1 MNNYPKLI
9 KKRLD
14 KCIRTL
20 ANTKDDY
27 VNRPGRDFSRKRILT
42 FEKLINFL
50 IIMGAGS
57 QTKEI
62 LEFFKFDLKTPT
74 ASSLIQQRDKLKPE
88 ALLHLL
94 QKFTATFKKIKTFKG
109 YRLLAVDGSKV
120 TIPTNPNDYETYVT
134 SNKDSNGYNLLQV
147 NALYDICNKLYLDAS
162 IQTYRKMDEF
172 KGLIQMIIK
181 SPLKKKV
188 ILTADRGYES
198 YNNIAHL
205 ENKGWNYVIRVKAP
219 NSGKGILSKTNLPF
233 DEEFDERVSVIMTRR
248 QTLEI
253 KAQPLL
259 YRFLAKVSTF
269 DFLPIG
275 SKETYP
281 ISYRVVCVEIAKGN
295 YQYLITNLNDEDC
308 SPEEL
313 KEIYRMRWGIET
325 SFRELKHSV
334 AMLHFHSKKVEH
346 IQQEIFAKMVLY
358 NFCEMI
364 TLNVVIKQDNNR
376 KHTYQVNFTNAITIC
391 KRFYIC
397 CKDKHPPDVEALI
410 SKYISPVREA
420 RNFLRK
426 IKTQPNKS
434 FLYRV
439 A

>member
-1 MNNYPKLI
+1 MNSYPKLV

-14 KCIRTL
+14 RCIHEL
-20 ANTKDDY
+20 ANSKVEY
-27 VNRPGRDFSRKRILT
+27 VKRPGKDFSRKRLFT
-42 FEKLINFL
+42 FEHLIEFL
-50 IIMGAGS
+50 IVMGAGS
-57 QTKEI
+57 QNKEI

-74 ASSLIQQRDKLKPE
+74 ASSFIQQRNKLKPE

-94 QKFTATFKKIKTFKG
+94 QKFAGTFKKIKTFKG

-120 TIPTNPNDYETYVT
+120 MIPTNSNDYETYVIR
-134 SNKDSNGYNLLQV
+134 NKNTKGYNLLHV
-147 NALYDICNKLYLDAS
+147 NALYDICNKLYLDAT
-162 IQTYRKMDEF
+162 IQTYRKMDEY
-172 KGLIQMIIK
+172 KGLIQMIK
-181 SPLKKKV
+181 RSPFKNKV

-205 ENKGWNYVIRVKAP
+205 EDKGWNYVIRVKSP
-219 NSGKGILSKTNLPF
+219 SSGKGILSKTNLPF
-233 DEEFDERVSVIMTRR
+233 DKEFDEKVSVLMTRR
-248 QTLEI
+248 QTKKI
-253 KAQPLL
+253 KAEPLM
-259 YRFLAKVSTF
+259 YRFLAKISNF
-269 DFLPIG
+269 YFLPPG

-281 ISYRVVCVEIAKGN
+281 ISYRVVCIEIKEGI
-295 YQYLITNLNDEDC
+295 YQYLITNLSEEIC
-308 SPEEL
+308 SPEDL
-313 KEIYRMRWGIET
+313 KEIYRLRWGIET
-325 SFRELKHSV
+325 SFRELKHSI

-346 IQQEIFAKMVLY
+346 IQQEIYAKMVLY

-376 KHTYQVNFTNAITIC
+376 KHTYKVNFTSAITIC
-391 KRFYIC
+391 KKFYLC

-410 SKYISPVREA
+410 CKYISPVREG
-420 RNFLRK
+420 RNFPRN

>member
-14 KCIRTL
+14 KCILAL
-20 ANTKDDY
+20 ANKKHDY
-27 VNRPGRDFSRKRILT
+27 IKRPGKDFSRKRLFT
-42 FEKLINFL
+42 FESLIEFL
-50 IIMGAGS
+50 IVMGAGS
-57 QTKEI
+57 QTKVI
-62 LEFFKFDLKTPT
+62 LEFFKFDIKTPT
-74 ASSLIQQRDKLKPE
+74 SSSLIQQRDKLKPD

-94 QKFTATFKKIKTFKG
+94 QNFTATFKKIKTFKG

-120 TIPTNPNDYETYVT
+120 TIPTNPNDYETYVI
-134 SNKDSNGYNLLQV
+134 SNKNSKGFNILHV
-147 NALYDICNKLYLDAS
+147 NALYDICNKLYLDAT

-172 KGLIQMIIK
+172 KGLIQMIK
-181 SPLKKKV
+181 RSPFKKKV

-198 YNNIAHL
+198 YNNIAYL
-205 ENKGWNYVIRVKAP
+205 EQKGWNYVIRVKAP
-219 NSGKGILSKTNLPF
+219 NSGKGILSKTNLQIDEVF
-233 DEEFDERVSVIMTRR
+233 DEKISVLMTRR
-248 QTLEI
+248 QTNEI
-253 KAQPLL
+253 KAKPLL
-259 YRFLAKVSTF
+259 YRFLAKISNF
-269 DFLPIG
+269 DFLPVG

-281 ISYRVVCVEIAKGN
+281 ISYRVVCVEIKEGI
-295 YQYLITNLNDEDC
+295 YQYLITNLSEELF
-308 SPEEL
+308 SPEDL
-313 KEIYRMRWGIET
+313 KEIYRLRWGIET
-325 SFRELKHSV
+325 SFRELKHSI

-346 IQQEIFAKMVLY
+346 IQQEIYAKMVLY

-391 KRFYIC
+391 RRFYLC
-397 CKDKHPPDVEALI
+397 CKDKHPPNVEALI
-410 SKYISPVREA
+410 CKYISPVREA
-420 RNFLRK
+420 RNFPRN